1 MQTKYIYFFDG
12 GGFVTASDPSEFV
25 DAMRSD
31 SRAPSISRQQFM
43 EDVSTR
49 CKCYNGSEID
59 WYNDQQFLDDLI
71 AGGFV
76 TVCKTN

>member
-31 SRAPSISRQQFM
+31 SRAPSTSRQQFM

-49 CKCYNGSEID
+49 CKCYNGSDIN
-59 WYNDQQFLDDLI
+59 YRHDQYFLEDLI

>member
-1 MQTKYIYFFDG
+1 MYIFDG

-59 WYNDQQFLDDLI
+59 WYNDQNFLDDLI

-76 TVCKTN
+76 TEIKVS

>member
-31 SRAPSISRQQFM
+31 SRAPSTSRLQFM
-43 EDVSTR
+43 VDVSNR
-49 CKCYNGSEID
+49 CNVSNGACISTAD
-59 WYNDQQFLDDLI
+59 DQQFLDDLI

-76 TVCKTN
+76 TICKIE